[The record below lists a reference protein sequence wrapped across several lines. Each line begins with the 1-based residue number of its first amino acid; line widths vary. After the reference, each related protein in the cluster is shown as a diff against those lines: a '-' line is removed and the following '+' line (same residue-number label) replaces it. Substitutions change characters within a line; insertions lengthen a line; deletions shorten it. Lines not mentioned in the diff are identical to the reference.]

1 MNHLHVSTL
10 TALTTFLMV
19 ILVGAFWRLISMR
32 LSDTAVGKAMAFAY

>member
-1 MNHLHVSTL
+1 MNHVHVSTL

-32 LSDTAVGKAMAFAY
+32 LSNHPIGKAMAFAY